1 MYQTRESPSIA
12 EWESK
17 QEAEQ
22 AQKQADAAKTTTTPQ
37 PLDNFKRSMSACL
50 DARGYSVK

>member
-1 MYQTRESPSIA
+1 MSK
-12 EWESK
+12 SK
-17 QEAEQ
+17 QETEQ
-22 AQKQADAAKTTTTPQ
+22 AQKQADAAKTTTTSQ